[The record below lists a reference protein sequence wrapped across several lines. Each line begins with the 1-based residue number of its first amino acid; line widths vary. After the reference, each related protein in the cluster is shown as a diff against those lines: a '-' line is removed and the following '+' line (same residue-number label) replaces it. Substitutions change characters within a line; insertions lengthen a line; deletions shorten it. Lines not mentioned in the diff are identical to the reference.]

1 MAADK
6 RDTKRPGGP
15 RDTGQAAI
23 AAALSHALALPDPF
37 RPFGAPPPGLVPR
50 NIQPDPPAS
59 RHSADFLLERAL
71 TCSAMGMQDTAI
83 DDLRDAVKLRPS
95 LRPAW
100 RKLHEL
106 LTAAGDSAGAEH
118 AAGQIAAAPTDMPPR
133 PQKPMSTG
141 RLEQN
146 ERAVAQMIAH
156 GAPRPPEALLRSH
169 LFATPTDAAALYAL
183 AGHTTAQRDHEA
195 TALLLQRALE
205 LAPNYLKARRDY
217 AILLLDQAKPGQALH
232 QLDQALREFPGDEL
246 CLRYRAAALAAIG
259 DDDASLA
266 IYESIIQRRA
276 VKETQFW
283 TNYARRLHY
292 AGRRAECVAA
302 YRTCIRL
309 APTNG
314 EAYWGIANLK
324 YETLSEGDIAAI
336 YLQLENPHLT
346 STDRFHFHYT
356 LGHVFEKQGNHA
368 KSFEHYAAGAAV
380 RRDDLIARGEG
391 YNSELNTKRVARTKE
406 FFSRALLDERA
417 GWGHPSAAPIFVL
430 GMPRSGS
437 TLVEQILASHS
448 AIEGTQELPDIGHIA
463 HALGSGRHAEAT
475 YPHTMRHLTAAQLT
489 ALGEQYLDSTK
500 IYRKT
505 GRPFYIDK
513 MPYNWINAGLIL
525 LILPN
530 AKIIDTRRDGMSCC
544 FSVFKQVIARGAEF
558 AFDLTDLGRFYND
571 YVDLMAHF
579 DSVLPGRIHR
589 VDYGRMV
596 DDTETEIRRLLA
608 YCGVP
613 FQEQCLRFWETRRS
627 VATPSSEQVRRPI
640 FRDAL
645 DQWRNYDAWLGPLKA
660 ELGVIPTDIESN
672 SPT

>member
-1 MAADK
+1 MAAVTRDK
-6 RDTKRPGGP
+6 RTTKRAGGSL
-15 RDTGQAAI
+15 DTGQAAI
-23 AAALSHALALPDPF
+23 TTALSHALALPDPF
-37 RPFGAPPPGLVPR
+37 RQFGPAPQVPMLPGLRPEAAALPGKVP
-50 NIQPDPPAS
+50 

-71 TCSAMGMQDTAI
+71 TCAAMGMQDAAI
-83 DDLRDAVKLRPS
+83 DDLRDAVTLRPS

-106 LTAAGDSAGAEH
+106 LIAACDSAGA
-118 AAGQIAAAPTDMPPR
+118 GQMVASLADTAPR
-133 PQKPMSTG
+133 PPKPMSAG

-146 ERAVAQMIAH
+146 ERAVAQMIAR
-156 GAPRPPEALLRSH
+156 GAPRGPEAVLRSH
-169 LFATPTDAAALYAL
+169 LFATPTDAAALRAL
-183 AGHTTAQRDHEA
+183 AEHTTAQRDHEA
-195 TALLLQRALE
+195 TALLLERAIE

-217 AILLLDQAKPGQALH
+217 AILLLDQAKPGQALQ

-259 DDDASLA
+259 DDAASLA
-266 IYESIIQRRA
+266 IYESIIQRRE

-302 YRTCIRL
+302 YRTCIQL

-324 YETLSEGDIAAI
+324 YEKLSDGVIAAI
-336 YLQLENPHLT
+336 YLQLENPDLT
-346 STDRFHFHYT
+346 TTDRFHFHYT
-356 LGHVFEKQGNHA
+356 LGHVFEKA
-368 KSFEHYAAGAAV
+368 ADFERSFTHYAAGAAV

-391 YNSELNTKRVARTKE
+391 YKSEVTSLRVARTKE
-406 FFSRALLDERA
+406 FFSRALLEERA
-417 GWGHPSAAPIFVL
+417 AWGHPSAAPIFVL

-437 TLVEQILASHS
+437 TLVEQILASHGL
-448 AIEGTQELPDIGHIA
+448 IEGTQELPDIGHIA
-463 HALGSGRHAEAT
+463 HALGSGRHAEAS
-475 YPHTMRHLTAAQLT
+475 YPHTMRHLTAEQLT

-513 MPYNWINAGLIL
+513 MPFNWINAGLIL

-530 AKIIDTRRDGMSCC
+530 ARIIDTRRDGMSCC
-544 FSVFKQVIARGAEF
+544 FSIFKQVIARGAEF
-558 AFDLTDLGRFYND
+558 AFDLADLGRFYND

-579 DSVLPGRIHR
+579 DKMLPGRIHR
-589 VDYGRMV
+589 VDYERMV
-596 DDTETEIRRLLA
+596 NDTETEIRCLLA

-613 FQEQCLRFWETRRS
+613 FEEQCLRFWETRRS

-645 DQWRNYDAWLGPLKA
+645 DHWRNYEAWLGPLKA
-660 ELGVIPTDIESN
+660 ELGVS
-672 SPT
+672 